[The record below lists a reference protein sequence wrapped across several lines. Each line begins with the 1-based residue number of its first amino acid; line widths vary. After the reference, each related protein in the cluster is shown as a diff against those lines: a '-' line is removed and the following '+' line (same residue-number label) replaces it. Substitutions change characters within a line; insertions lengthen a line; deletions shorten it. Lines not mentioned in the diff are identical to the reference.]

1 MEPQPPHPITKEG
14 KEFLASLSERDK
26 KLHEM
31 MSKSLGSSYFVERTH
46 QFRKWSA
53 KRLTP
58 VEQPAKRLTPAEQ
71 PAKRLTPVEQPA
83 KRL

>member
-1 MEPQPPHPITKEG
+1 MEPQPPHPVTKEG

-58 VEQPAKRLTPAEQ
+58 VEQPAKRLTPVEQPAAKQ
-71 PAKRLTPVEQPA
+71 PAKRL
-83 KRL
+83 